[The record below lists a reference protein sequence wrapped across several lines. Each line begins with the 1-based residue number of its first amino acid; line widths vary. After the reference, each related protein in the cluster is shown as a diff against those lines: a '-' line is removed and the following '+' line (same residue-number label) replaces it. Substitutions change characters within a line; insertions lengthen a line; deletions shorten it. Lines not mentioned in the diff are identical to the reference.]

1 MARKRKRLLW
11 QLYPSYLLIT
21 LVSVA
26 AVSLYA
32 TDVMHRFFL
41 EESADGL
48 EERARLLVPQ
58 IAGALTP
65 LDSRALDRICKEVA
79 ETADMRV
86 TVILPDGRVAGDS
99 REDPAV
105 MDNHLNRPE
114 VSRAF
119 RSAAGAAI
127 RFSATL
133 EKDMMYV
140 AIPVMVG
147 GGVGAVLRTAVNVA
161 DVDARLDSLR
171 IKLLIRGGLIAL
183 LAAGV
188 GFWVSRRIARPLEE
202 MRRGVDHFAG
212 GDLSYRLSTPRI
224 EEMAAVSRA
233 INEMAAQLDDRIRVV
248 IGQRNEL
255 DAVLSS
261 MEEGVLAMDTDE
273 RIISINLAGAR
284 MMGRSP
290 ADLAGKSIQ
299 EAVRNPAFQRFAL
312 KALSGDDPKR
322 ADILFYH
329 AGERTIHVHSSTL
342 RDARGERIGV
352 LIVFSDVTRL
362 RRLENIRRD
371 FAANVSHEIKTPLTA
386 IKGFVETLEGGAL
399 ENPDKARQFLSI
411 IQRHV
416 DRLST
421 IVEDLMNLA
430 RVEGEGEDA
439 GVRRAPRSVRP
450 VLEAAAGICADM
462 ASERN
467 ITVELD
473 CDPGLR
479 ARINPSLMEQAAVN
493 LLKNA
498 IQYSNPSGTVSIRIR
513 AGSSE
518 LAIAF
523 EDQGIGISRSHI
535 PRLFERFYRV
545 DKARSRKQGG
555 AGLGLAI
562 VKHIVAAHNGHI
574 TVDSVPGKGSTFVV
588 RLPRKG
594 GADLDDAVQEREPR
608 SAPPK

>member
-1 MARKRKRLLW
+1 MAWKRKRLLW
-11 QLYPSYLLIT
+11 RLYPSYLLIT
-21 LVSVA
+21 LVAVA

-32 TDVMHRFFL
+32 TDVLRDFFL

-58 IAGALTP
+58 IADALTP
-65 LDSRALDRICKEVA
+65 LDPGALDRICKAVA
-79 ETADMRV
+79 ETADTRV

-119 RSAAGAAI
+119 HSPAGAAI

-133 EKDMMYV
+133 EKDMMYA
-140 AIPVMVG
+140 AIPVRVR
-147 GGVGAVLRTAVNVA
+147 GGVGAVLRTAVNVT
-161 DVDARLDSLR
+161 DIDAKLDSLR
-171 IKLLIRGGLIAL
+171 IKLLIWGGLIAL
-183 LAAGV
+183 LAAGG

-212 GDLSYRLSTPRI
+212 GDLSYRLPTPRI

-233 INEMAAQLDDRIRVV
+233 INEMAAQLDDRIRAV

-261 MEEGVLAMDTDE
+261 MEEGVLAMDADE
-273 RIISINLAGAR
+273 RILSINLAGAR
-284 MMGRSP
+284 MLGRSP

-312 KALSGDDPKR
+312 KALSGDDPRR

-329 AGERTIHVHSSTL
+329 AGERTVHVHSSSL

-362 RRLENIRRD
+362 RRLENVRRD

-430 RVEGEGEDA
+430 RIEGERKDA
-439 GVRRAPRSVRP
+439 EIRRARQAVRS
-450 VLEAAAGICADM
+450 VLEAAVGICADM

-479 ARINPSLMEQAAVN
+479 ARISPSLMEQAAVN

-498 IQYSNPSGTVSIRIR
+498 IQYSNPSGTVSIRVR
-513 AGSSE
+513 AGASE

-523 EDQGIGISRSHI
+523 MDQGIGISRSHI

-555 AGLGLAI
+555 TGLGLAI

-574 TVDSVPGKGSTFVV
+574 TVESVPGKGSTFVV
-588 RLPRKG
+588 HLPRKG
-594 GADLDDAVQEREPR
+594 GAALDEGVQEPEAP
-608 SAPPK
+608 SVPPK